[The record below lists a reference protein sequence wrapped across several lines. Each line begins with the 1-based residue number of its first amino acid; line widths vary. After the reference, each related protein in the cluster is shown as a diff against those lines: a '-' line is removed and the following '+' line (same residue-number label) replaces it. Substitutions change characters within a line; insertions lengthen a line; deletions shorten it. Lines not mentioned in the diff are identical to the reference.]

1 MLITKKEYKGIY
13 LYESKN
19 ESKSM
24 EDDILKIFLHL
35 TGKTPIAQN
44 ILISNKET
52 SYEEMQSFFYRAI
65 LCQYNT
71 LFIVEIND
79 SFSDY
84 QQKIMNNF
92 IDKLLN
98 EKNQMHNEKENENIE
113 KTKTEDYLDSCII
126 FIYKGNESFLDE
138 IKKICPKIF
147 LPLKREESE
156 SLSNKNIHII
166 TSQVSGLGKTYKI
179 KNLIKNNNKTY
190 IYFPLGGNLTKN
202 IIYNKLDSVL
212 KKIQNKN
219 DCSKAAIHLD
229 LYENNEKSVLN
240 EFLFC
245 FLITKFYSN
254 NENIIYIPK
263 YIEIYIE
270 IPNCFNNYIS
280 DYDILNSFE
289 ITDIKFENKPRLY
302 LPKPKVDLFNFMLG
316 LDTNKKIYE
325 FIKKEIGAQKFSYHQ
340 INIFINL
347 FISQYSKFNTRL
359 TFLNNG
365 VDVKEECIND
375 FAQGTKYFTLGAFSK
390 LLTEQ
395 DTKKKVLK
403 NSDYIDLLS
412 KVYTNDLKNEKY
424 ESPLIFIIK
433 EKMEYVD
440 LDISEKGL
448 SNYKCSEDYLDK
460 LKEILSLENP
470 VIKDDSD
477 KISLL
482 EIIKKDDYII
492 TNDNFKKMVLILY
505 RIIANIPVILMGETG
520 CGKTALI
527 KKLNQLLNDGIE
539 NVEIININPGIN
551 DRILIER
558 MDKINKIAKDVKEL
572 WVFFDELN
580 TCESLALL
588 TEIFIN
594 RSYNGTNLENNIRII
609 GACNPYRKKRP
620 DKIRCGL
627 SYSNDENELIYL
639 VNRLPQSLMYYVFN
653 FGSIDAED
661 EQKYILSIIS
671 ELFEEEE
678 INLKEKTKNV
688 ISKCHEYLRE
698 TFDPSIVSLRELSR
712 FKKCCKFL
720 MTYFSYKNE
729 LEKTLE
735 NRKLE
740 KIKSIII
747 SIYLCYYIR
756 LVDDTTRNNFDGT
769 LKPLMIDLVNYD
781 SKLDIKELN
790 DDKNKDFLSK
800 IEEPLLSDIN
810 NSISLKKISKFEQF
824 SQILV
829 MEEDFILGEIE
840 LDKGIG
846 INKSLKENIFLLFI
860 SLVTKIP
867 LIIIGKPGSGKS
879 LSSQLIYKSM
889 RGKYSKSKF
898 FQKFPSIIQSYF
910 QGSYSTTPEDVEN
923 IFEIAS
929 RKLNSFKKEGEDMLP
944 ISMILF
950 DELGLAERSKSNPL
964 KVLHS
969 KLEYDG
975 NQNGVSFVGISNWSL
990 DAAKLN
996 RALSLSVPNLDELLD
1011 DLKEA
1016 SISIAKSINKTLEEN
1031 IIFISLLPKV
1041 YFQYKKYLKDLKL
1054 LEVYK
1059 QYEFQE
1065 FNKMRKNIPEEIFKE
1080 IFEEKKNINE
1090 KIKIEE
1096 FLKAK
1101 KKINKYLKEN
1111 EKEAKWMKN
1120 DISVIQSEKEFKQ
1133 LYNKDKKV
1141 NIDFHGNRDFFYLI
1155 KGIANEINIYS
1166 DNNYSALIEKYI
1178 ERNFGGIDI
1187 EIDVDLEIEFE
1198 EMEKIKKFLE
1208 GLHKKYKKK
1217 KISSVL
1223 FFKEVFNL
1231 EIENNN
1237 YKIKNPN
1244 PKYDLNKC
1252 INNNINDCKSRY
1264 LLLEINP
1271 SLAPLIH
1278 QNIIKQNE
1286 DKIEK
1291 KIYFYEGSPFID
1303 DHNTEYQFKMINNIQ
1318 EHAGKEHLII
1328 LQNLNQIY
1336 AFLYDLFN
1344 MNYIIKDG
1352 KKYARICQG
1361 NLSDQLTYV
1370 NDKFRCIIMV
1380 DKKFISNVEAPF
1392 LNRFEKMIIS
1402 FAKLLNNQQI
1412 LLSQKILKEEL
1423 NLKEIIPEEKEKI
1436 INYKIK
1442 DLLIGWKKEDIQGLV
1457 YCYSNEN
1464 KEPNKTNLLEN
1475 IKDKIFNHIYKLLPQ
1490 DIIIN
1495 LPDEHKIKTIYNEN
1509 ETFHNLKEYIEH
1521 INRIKDE
1528 QFKISIIYTFSHIRN
1543 LIEGIA
1549 ENASI
1554 MISEIKSETQFK
1566 NYIDAKIINLTQ
1578 DQNFIYIHFEQSN
1591 SNYMSRIIPFIKNNY
1606 SEENYKNYR
1615 FVFIVHIKRN
1625 FTENEIDNI
1634 YSVPGVYNYVNQ
1646 LFIDNLNGRN
1656 ISLNSILNKYIKEFL
1671 NENIID
1677 LEEEFDKILRKY
1689 INANLTELLG
1699 ESNDICKENYSTKL
1713 LKYFETDNLF
1723 KESII
1728 EKAKNEIEEKVE
1740 NLIKCIYEDKFINK
1754 NSIDIISI
1762 IIEYIKDKIFSESLL
1777 NIFKIL
1783 EDNNFFSSLL
1793 CQSRKIR
1800 PLNNDVIKDIKEK
1813 YLKEIKFDNN
1823 KVYHPKFNISINI
1836 IGFYNFYE
1844 KISNYIFENIK
1855 RDYIQNEKKNKGIF
1869 KWR

>member
-1 MLITKKEYKGIY
+1 MEIEKLKNNLEELKEKKIYNYSNENSSKKSNYIRLFNCLYDKKQAYEFLLKHTTEDIKMLNEKLDPNNSTITYKDIQDTLDCVSFFNELKEKDNFEILEQVKTINDNLIKRFENFAEINESIIELNKNFDSPIYLFKNIKDIFTKANFVFNQDDEVFTIIDKEQKKVTIEELKSLKNKIHIKNKDIKKNSNNKENDDNLQQYNDKTNLLICFKNVVNNIEIIYDYMTILRTKGSSLPIFIKINIDYPEVKYYLNNKKTNFTEIQKFLFNVKNNIINKLDIIYRDKANLRFLYGKQFDSLLKHLDGNFEIDSIRRYILNNTNNEDTIIDGFVANSRNTEDYVYEYNLYNDNSFDNISKYIKSLFQKNGLSLENHYKNMLITKKEYKGIY

-263 YIEIYIE
+263 NIEIFIE

-365 VDVKEECIND
+365 VDVTEECIND

-492 TNDNFKKMVLILY
+492 TNDNFKKMVLIIY
-505 RIIANIPVILMGETG
+505 RIKSNIPVIIMGEKG

-527 KKLNQLLNDGIE
+527 LKLNQLLNDGIE

-661 EQKYILSIIS
+661 EKKYILSIIS

-810 NSISLKKISKFEQF
+810 NSIS
-824 SQILV
+824 
-829 MEEDFILGEIE
+829 
-840 LDKGIG
+840 
-846 INKSLKENIFLLFI
+846 
-860 SLVTKIP
+860 P
-867 LIIIGKPGSGKS
+867 
-879 LSSQLIYKSM
+879 
-889 RGKYSKSKF
+889 
-898 FQKFPSIIQSYF
+898 
-910 QGSYSTTPEDVEN
+910 
-923 IFEIAS
+923 
-929 RKLNSFKKEGEDMLP
+929 
-944 ISMILF
+944 
-950 DELGLAERSKSNPL
+950 
-964 KVLHS
+964 
-969 KLEYDG
+969 
-975 NQNGVSFVGISNWSL
+975 
-990 DAAKLN
+990 
-996 RALSLSVPNLDELLD
+996 
-1011 DLKEA
+1011 
-1016 SISIAKSINKTLEEN
+1016 
-1031 IIFISLLPKV
+1031 
-1041 YFQYKKYLKDLKL
+1041 
-1054 LEVYK
+1054 
-1059 QYEFQE
+1059 
-1065 FNKMRKNIPEEIFKE
+1065 
-1080 IFEEKKNINE
+1080 
-1090 KIKIEE
+1090 KIK
-1096 FLKAK
+1096 
-1101 KKINKYLKEN
+1101 
-1111 EKEAKWMKN
+1111 
-1120 DISVIQSEKEFKQ
+1120 
-1133 LYNKDKKV
+1133 
-1141 NIDFHGNRDFFYLI
+1141 
-1155 KGIANEINIYS
+1155 
-1166 DNNYSALIEKYI
+1166 
-1178 ERNFGGIDI
+1178 
-1187 EIDVDLEIEFE
+1187 
-1198 EMEKIKKFLE
+1198 
-1208 GLHKKYKKK
+1208 
-1217 KISSVL
+1217 SS
-1223 FFKEVFNL
+1223 
-1231 EIENNN
+1231 
-1237 YKIKNPN
+1237 
-1244 PKYDLNKC
+1244 
-1252 INNNINDCKSRY
+1252 
-1264 LLLEINP
+1264 
-1271 SLAPLIH
+1271 
-1278 QNIIKQNE
+1278 
-1286 DKIEK
+1286 
-1291 KIYFYEGSPFID
+1291 
-1303 DHNTEYQFKMINNIQ
+1303 
-1318 EHAGKEHLII
+1318 
-1328 LQNLNQIY
+1328 
-1336 AFLYDLFN
+1336 
-1344 MNYIIKDG
+1344 
-1352 KKYARICQG
+1352 
-1361 NLSDQLTYV
+1361 
-1370 NDKFRCIIMV
+1370 
-1380 DKKFISNVEAPF
+1380 
-1392 LNRFEKMIIS
+1392 
-1402 FAKLLNNQQI
+1402 
-1412 LLSQKILKEEL
+1412 
-1423 NLKEIIPEEKEKI
+1423 
-1436 INYKIK
+1436 
-1442 DLLIGWKKEDIQGLV
+1442 
-1457 YCYSNEN
+1457 
-1464 KEPNKTNLLEN
+1464 
-1475 IKDKIFNHIYKLLPQ
+1475 
-1490 DIIIN
+1490 
-1495 LPDEHKIKTIYNEN
+1495 
-1509 ETFHNLKEYIEH
+1509 
-1521 INRIKDE
+1521 
-1528 QFKISIIYTFSHIRN
+1528 SIT
-1543 LIEGIA
+1543 
-1549 ENASI
+1549 SI
-1554 MISEIKSETQFK
+1554 
-1566 NYIDAKIINLTQ
+1566 
-1578 DQNFIYIHFEQSN
+1578 
-1591 SNYMSRIIPFIKNNY
+1591 
-1606 SEENYKNYR
+1606 
-1615 FVFIVHIKRN
+1615 
-1625 FTENEIDNI
+1625 
-1634 YSVPGVYNYVNQ
+1634 
-1646 LFIDNLNGRN
+1646 
-1656 ISLNSILNKYIKEFL
+1656 
-1671 NENIID
+1671 
-1677 LEEEFDKILRKY
+1677 
-1689 INANLTELLG
+1689 
-1699 ESNDICKENYSTKL
+1699 
-1713 LKYFETDNLF
+1713 
-1723 KESII
+1723 
-1728 EKAKNEIEEKVE
+1728 
-1740 NLIKCIYEDKFINK
+1740 
-1754 NSIDIISI
+1754 
-1762 IIEYIKDKIFSESLL
+1762 
-1777 NIFKIL
+1777 
-1783 EDNNFFSSLL
+1783 
-1793 CQSRKIR
+1793 
-1800 PLNNDVIKDIKEK
+1800 
-1813 YLKEIKFDNN
+1813 
-1823 KVYHPKFNISINI
+1823 
-1836 IGFYNFYE
+1836 
-1844 KISNYIFENIK
+1844 
-1855 RDYIQNEKKNKGIF
+1855 
-1869 KWR
+1869 